1 MREDMRTEFK
11 REASDK
17 IAKAAVAFSNTEGGS
32 IFVGIDDDG
41 TLIGVGDTDETSL
54 RCSQIL
60 KDNVRPDI
68 MMTSTIRLM
77 CCEGKDIVR
86 IDVKEGD

>member
-17 IAKAAVAFSNTEGGS
+17 IAKAAVAFSNTEDRS

-41 TLIGVGDTDETSL
+41 TSIGVGDTDETTL
-54 RCSQIL
+54 RRSQIL
-60 KDNVRPDI
+60 KDDVRSDI
-68 MMTSTIRLM
+68 MMTSTIRSM
-77 CCEGKDIVR
+77 CCEGR
-86 IDVKEGD
+86 ER

>member
-60 KDNVRPDI
+60 
-68 MMTSTIRLM
+68 
-77 CCEGKDIVR
+77 
-86 IDVKEGD
+86 